1 MLFPF
6 GCSWLG
12 GSEECV
18 SYHVHCSEAH
28 GFSSRIQ
35 EYNSWLLYST
45 LGMFCEG
52 IIYFDVPSL
61 GRYLDDTKARD
72 GEFKRV
78 IKRKM
83 KV

>member
-6 GCSWLG
+6 ICSWLG

-28 GFSSRIQ
+28 GFSIFIK
-35 EYNSWLLYST
+35 NVFPWLLYST

-61 GRYLDDTKARD
+61 CRYLDGTKETD
-72 GEFKRV
+72 GEFKQV

-83 KV
+83 TV

>member
-1 MLFPF
+1 MFPF

-12 GSEECV
+12 GSEEYV

-28 GFSSRIQ
+28 GVSIFIK
-35 EYNSWLLYST
+35 NVFPLLLYST

-61 GRYLDDTKARD
+61 GRYLDDTKARV

>member
-6 GCSWLG
+6 ICSWLG
-12 GSEECV
+12 GSEEYV

-28 GFSSRIQ
+28 GFSIFIK
-35 EYNSWLLYST
+35 NVFPWHLCST
-45 LGMFCEG
+45 LGMFCWG

-61 GRYLDDTKARD
+61 GRYLNDTKARD

-83 KV
+83 TV

>member
-18 SYHVHCSEAH
+18 SYHVAL
-28 GFSSRIQ
+28 I
-35 EYNSWLLYST
+35 
-45 LGMFCEG
+45 GMFCEG

-61 GRYLDDTKARD
+61 CRYLDETNQGKRWRVQRSDKEEGDSLEKD
-72 GEFKRV
+72 GPK
-78 IKRKM
+78 
-83 KV
+83 